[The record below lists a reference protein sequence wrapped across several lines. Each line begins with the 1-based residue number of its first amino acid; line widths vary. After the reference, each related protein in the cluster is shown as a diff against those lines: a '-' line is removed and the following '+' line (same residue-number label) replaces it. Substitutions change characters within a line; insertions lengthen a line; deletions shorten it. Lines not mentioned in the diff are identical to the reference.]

1 MNPAMMSANRRP
13 ATREVGTL
21 RRVAPRP
28 PPRSTH
34 EVPRGVLR
42 RTGRSRTDAGL
53 GTVELVLLVPAIVL
67 AVLLVVAVGRVEQ
80 ARLQVTGAARDAARA
95 ASLTRGVPAAQVA
108 AQTAAEVALAAESV
122 TCTGGPSISVDA
134 SRFEPGGV
142 VDVTVTCTTRL
153 GDLGF
158 PSLPAT
164 KTLTATA
171 ASPLEQYRSQP

>member
-1 MNPAMMSANRRP
+1 MPQ
-13 ATREVGTL
+13 
-21 RRVAPRP
+21 
-28 PPRSTH
+28 
-34 EVPRGVLR
+34 GVLR
-42 RTGRSRTDAGL
+42 RTGRGRWDEGF

-95 ASLTRGVPAAQVA
+95 ASLTRSVPAAQVA
-108 AQTAAEVALAAESV
+108 AQTAAEVALSAESV
-122 TCTGGPSISVDA
+122 TCTGGPSISVDG
-134 SRFEPGGV
+134 SRFEPGGM
-142 VDVTVTCTTRL
+142 VDVTITCTTRL